1 MTEHPRFTRAEWDLL
16 GDAPLAACAAIA
28 FSEPGGGPRE
38 ADAVLRGWRE
48 AADLFPDSELILV
61 LLRTLDPETR
71 ERPASPQSSAEPTFD
86 AVVDEALDLCRQAVE
101 LLARRVAAEEV
112 EDYQRFVL
120 HLARRVAGA
129 AAEGGVFGLG
139 GEPVSRSE
147 RAVLREIADA
157 LGYQR

>member
-1 MTEHPRFTRAEWDLL
+1 MLDDTSFTSAEWNLL
-16 GDAPLAACAAIA
+16 GDAPLAACVAIA

-48 AADLFPDSELILV
+48 AADLFPDSSLIQA

-71 ERPASPQSSAEPTFD
+71 ERPARAQSSEEPTFD
-86 AVVDEALDLCRQAVE
+86 AVVDEALDLCRQAVQ
-101 LLARRVAAEEV
+101 LLADRATPEEV

-120 HLARRVAGA
+120 HLARRVASA
-129 AAEGGVFGLG
+129 AAESGAFGLG
-139 GEPVSRSE
+139 GEPVSRAE

-157 LGYQR
+157 MGYQR

>member
-1 MTEHPRFTRAEWDLL
+1 MTDHTSFTRGEWELL
-16 GDAPLAACAAIA
+16 ADAPLAACAAIA
-28 FSEPGGGPRE
+28 LSEPGGGARE

-48 AADLFPDSELILV
+48 AADLFPDSDLIQALV
-61 LLRTLDPETR
+61 RALDPETR
-71 ERPASPQSSAEPTFD
+71 TGPARPPAGEPTFD
-86 AVVDEALDLCRQAVE
+86 NVVDEALDLCRQAIA
-101 LLARRVAAEEV
+101 LLVDRAAPEEV

-129 AAEGGVFGLG
+129 AAESGVFGLG
-139 GEPVSRSE
+139 GEPVSRVE

>member
-1 MTEHPRFTRAEWDLL
+1 MTNHTSFTRAEWDLL

-28 FSEPGGGPRE
+28 LAEPGGGPRE

-48 AADLFPDSELILV
+48 AADLFPDSELIQA
-61 LLRTLDPETR
+61 LLRAFDPETR
-71 ERPASPQSSAEPTFD
+71 EQPAHRRSSDEPTFD
-86 AVVDEALDLCRQAVE
+86 NVVDEALDLCRQALE
-101 LLARRVAAEEV
+101 LLAGRAAPEEV

-157 LGYQR
+157 LDYQR

>member
-1 MTEHPRFTRAEWDLL
+1 MINQTNFSHAEWDLL
-16 GDAPLAACAAIA
+16 GNAPLAACAAIA

-48 AADLFPDSELILV
+48 AADLFPDSTLIQTLV
-61 LLRTLDPETR
+61 RALDPETR
-71 ERPASPQSSAEPTFD
+71 ERPARAQSSDEPTFD
-86 AVVDEALDLCRQAVE
+86 AVVDEALDLCRQAVV
-101 LLARRVAAEEV
+101 LLTARVALEDV

-139 GEPVSRSE
+139 GEPVSRAE